1 MVDFASHDVLLPSA
15 EQKYNKAIVAV
26 MSKLPY
32 NSSKHQIIFR
42 AHLFIFKRSNVMKEY
57 IEEKIK
63 NFEEK
68 YYPKRYLGGLA
79 SVDSE
84 IKRMWRDE
92 CAKDNQCWRKVET
105 NEDVIRLIDAF
116 ESAVYFVEKNVRFGD
131 GHIEDGYRMAL
142 AAYRALQGLRKMAEF
157 IDPRPYSQLKFT
169 ELSEDEVDGLFDRL
183 NEIAKRMEKQNIRRM
198 MQD

>member
-1 MVDFASHDVLLPSA
+1 M
-15 EQKYNKAIVAV
+15 E
-26 MSKLPY
+26 
-32 NSSKHQIIFR
+32 NS
-42 AHLFIFKRSNVMKEY
+42 E

-92 CAKDNQCWRKVET
+92 CAKDNQCWRRVET